1 MGIADLLAK
10 KSIERF
16 ESQGYK
22 VTKRI
27 GSILID
33 EENKKWAVCNSK
45 NGIHNFSDI
54 SSVEIKENGQKY
66 KSQHGIIRAVVGGAV
81 FGAVGA
87 LAGAGSA
94 HRAQTISH
102 LSVDIYLKDF
112 DCPLETVPLISSATK
127 TDSFLYKSA
136 YENIQKMAATLTI
149 MQNMA

>member
-1 MGIADLLAK
+1 MSLADLMAK

-16 ESQGYK
+16 ESQGFK

-33 EENKKWAVCNSK
+33 EKNKKWAVCNSK

-54 SSVEIKENGQKY
+54 VSVEIKENGQKY
-66 KSQHGIIRAVVGGAV
+66 KAQHGIIRAVVGGTV

-87 LAGAGSA
+87 LAGASTA

-102 LSVDIYLKDF
+102 LSVDIYLNNF
-112 DCPLETVPLISSATK
+112 DCPIETIPLISSTTK

-136 YENIQKMAATLTI
+136 YENIQKMAATLTV
-149 MQNMA
+149 MQNTV